1 MHYATG
7 TLSSVNCLVCTVA
20 DVLLR
25 PNNDS
30 LHIFAIDDINATR
43 FRQQGARCSDISNA
57 YHGIALLLG
66 GLLVCY
72 HCRQQSVN

>member
-30 LHIFAIDDINATR
+30 LHIFAIDDINATTKIPA
-43 FRQQGARCSDISNA
+43 ARSK
-57 YHGIALLLG
+57 
-66 GLLVCY
+66 V
-72 HCRQQSVN
+72 Q